1 VSPADPPAADPP
13 PNGIVDRARR
23 RAEVVLAH
31 PVVVATRRVLDR
43 FGAAGGGLLAG
54 GLAYAALFAI
64 VPGVL
69 LLAGVTGLFVADP
82 VDRARVVDVLAGV
95 LPPLRDLITAVLDEV
110 AAEAGPVSI
119 LGAIVLIWGTSRF
132 AVAFDDGIARVM
144 GGSRSRGLLRRN
156 LGALAAVGLMIG
168 AILLSTV
175 LSGVLAFLEAAATA
189 GVIPFVGLAFSIGL
203 GVLPVLLTMAAT
215 TLVYRVVPVPSPP
228 RRAIV
233 APGVVVGL
241 ALTVLARLFAY
252 VAPQLIGA
260 AALLGTLATVFAAL
274 AWLGLS
280 FHALLIGAAWVR
292 DRADR
297 QTPSGA
303 QPIQT

>member
-1 VSPADPPAADPP
+1 
-13 PNGIVDRARR
+13 VDRVRR
-23 RAEVVLAH
+23 RAEVVLAQ
-31 PVVVATRRVLDR
+31 PAVAAARRVLDR
-43 FGAAGGGLLAG
+43 YGAAGGGLLAG
-54 GLAYAALFAI
+54 GLAHAALFAI

-82 VDRARVVDVLAGV
+82 AERARVVDVLAGV

-156 LGALAAVGLMIG
+156 LGALAAVALMIG
-168 AILLSTV
+168 AILLSTI

-189 GVIPFVGLAFSIGL
+189 GVIPFLGLAFSIGL
-203 GVLPVLLTMAAT
+203 GLLPVLATMLAT
-215 TLVYRVVPVPSPP
+215 TLVYRVVPVPSPGW
-228 RRAIV
+228 RAV
-233 APGVVVGL
+233 AAPGIVVGL

-252 VAPQLIGA
+252 LAPQLIGA
-260 AALLGTLATVFAAL
+260 AALLGTLATAFAAL

-280 FHALLIGAAWVR
+280 FQALLLGAAWVR

-297 QTPSGA
+297 QAPSGA
-303 QPIQT
+303 KPIQT